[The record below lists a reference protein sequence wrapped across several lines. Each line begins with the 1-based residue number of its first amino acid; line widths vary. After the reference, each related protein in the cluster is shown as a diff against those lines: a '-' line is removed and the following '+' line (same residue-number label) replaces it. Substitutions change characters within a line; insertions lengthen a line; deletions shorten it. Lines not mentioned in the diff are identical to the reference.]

1 MILVLLLFISILF
14 GFQYFICFGYV
25 IVTSTAFTSMAS
37 TQVVVV
43 DWSLHLSVVFQE
55 FYICTVYIVCRLV
68 VICYVNAKCWQ
79 RVGSFETCYSFSS
92 YLCPAYVSLLMSY
105 AITGQ
110 NAQLQLEDIVNH
122 TGWHVHTSLN
132 RWGVRRVR
140 GRITFC
146 FVFFSLTLN
155 RRA

>member
-43 DWSLHLSVVFQE
+43 DWSLRLSVVFQE

-68 VICYVNAKCWQ
+68 VVCYVNAKC
-79 RVGSFETCYSFSS
+79 
-92 YLCPAYVSLLMSY
+92 
-105 AITGQ
+105 
-110 NAQLQLEDIVNH
+110 
-122 TGWHVHTSLN
+122 
-132 RWGVRRVR
+132 
-140 GRITFC
+140 
-146 FVFFSLTLN
+146 
-155 RRA
+155 